1 MTGFEWLASSGLIAV
16 AIVVIGIL
24 FVWRTLK
31 DKKAGFPATDERTQR
46 ITGRAARMAL
56 NLGWYFI
63 LAILFGAIV
72 TREFLSMPSFGED
85 FYSSAAYWL
94 IAVLLVQSISFG
106 ILRWYFGSKGDS

>member
-46 ITGRAARMAL
+46 ITGRAAMTAL

-63 LAILFGAIV
+63 VAILIGAIV
-72 TREFLSMPSFGED
+72 AREFLGMPSFGED
-85 FYSSAAYWL
+85 FYSYSL
-94 IAVLLVQSISFG
+94 IAVLLIQSISLGF
-106 ILRWYFGSKGDS
+106 LRWYFGR

>member
-24 FVWRTLK
+24 FVRRTLK

-46 ITGRAARMAL
+46 ITGRAAMTAL

-63 LAILFGAIV
+63 VAILIGAIV
-72 TREFLSMPSFGED
+72 AREFLGMPSFGED
-85 FYSSAAYWL
+85 FYSYSL
-94 IAVLLVQSISFG
+94 ITVLLVQSLSFLL
-106 ILRWYFGSKGDS
+106 LRWHFGR

>member
-24 FVWRTLK
+24 FVWRTIK

-46 ITGRAARMAL
+46 ITGRAAMMAL

-63 LAILFGAIV
+63 LAILFGTIIA
-72 TREFLSMPSFGED
+72 REFLGVPSFGED
-85 FYSSAAYWL
+85 FYSYSL
-94 IAVLLVQSISFG
+94 TAVLLIQSVSLGF
-106 ILRWYFGSKGDS
+106 LRWYLSRRGDS